1 MTEQER
7 TSTVHGEDMSGSF
20 DQDHYAHLPRLL
32 RCLAKGIEL
41 SIACLGILLVALV
54 FMNSALRFIINS
66 DISWSLEIV
75 TFMMLWVT
83 FLGCAAAAARRA
95 HMRVTEIAAF
105 ILSAMS
111 HRRLEVGINVLVA
124 GVLLSGIWY
133 GAEIAIHNWQQE
145 TTVLYWPVG
154 LLYAAM
160 PAGLL
165 LTLVFVG
172 HDICTSY
179 RQINSTLNGR
189 EL

>member
-1 MTEQER
+1 MEKAPTM
-7 TSTVHGEDMSGSF
+7 HGGETSGSLEE
-20 DQDHYAHLPRLL
+20 DHYAHLPAIL
-32 RCLAKGIEL
+32 RYLAKGIEFA
-41 SIACLGILLVALV
+41 IACLGFLLVALV

-105 ILSAMS
+105 VLSKMS
-111 HRRLEVGINVLVA
+111 QRRLEVGINVLVA
-124 GVLLSGIWY
+124 VVLLSAIWY

-160 PAGLL
+160 PVGLL
-165 LTLVFVG
+165 LTFVFVG
-172 HDICTSY
+172 HDVCTSY
-179 RQINSTLNGR
+179 QQMNSDLNGC